1 MSQVKDSVSYDRCD
15 IILNHYDTWQLLLL
29 SQLTVN
35 VYFLVNVV
43 TLSGLYLYLLEVQ
56 CQCIW
61 LYF

>member
-1 MSQVKDSVSYDRCD
+1 MGIIDYYSRFNVTGQGRVACDSCD

-43 TLSGLYLYLLEVQ
+43 IFISA
-56 CQCIW
+56 
-61 LYF
+61 